1 MLPQKIAPFQPVIAL
16 WEDAQT
22 DASAQYDTVAS
33 CLRSY
38 KPTLRKTIGLWI
50 GLAEKDGR
58 QCILL
63 ATDDDRSE
71 DCPESIGG
79 ISYIPKGMVIK
90 IEVMKPAPPAKRKR

>member
-1 MLPQKIAPFQPVIAL
+1 MAAPQTFDPVSIQ
-16 WEDAQT
+16 WEDAHT
-22 DASAQYDTVAS
+22 EACDQYDSVALALS
-33 CLRSY
+33 SY
-38 KPTLRKTIGLWI
+38 KPMLRKTYGLWL
-50 GLAEKDGR
+50 GVAEKNGR

>member
-1 MLPQKIAPFQPVIAL
+1 MAFPQPFTPVSIT
-16 WEDAQT
+16 WEDAT
-22 DASAQYDTVAS
+22 TEASAQYDSIVS

-38 KPTLRKTIGLWI
+38 KPTIRKTYGLWV
-50 GLAEKDGR
+50 GMGEKDGR
-58 QCILL
+58 QCVLL

-71 DCPESIGG
+71 DCPESVGG